1 MSADIFLGLCPAHT
15 APELRKKEVGNSF
28 FSSHRGIETKR
39 VLPAEGDLKEI
50 CPGYFLDSEAPCQCP
65 HSETLTGMS
74 QNHPNP
80 IKFHIFW
87 RSQPFSHT
95 SKGPSQVKMALRT
108 VKKGLNSGSQVFIFP
123 SNLGHHNFLLGSHK
137 DSKLK

>member
-1 MSADIFLGLCPAHT
+1 M
-15 APELRKKEVGNSF
+15 
-28 FSSHRGIETKR
+28 
-39 VLPAEGDLKEI
+39 LPAEGDLKEI

-65 HSETLTGMS
+65 HGETLTGLS

-80 IKFHIFW
+80 IKFHIFLEV
-87 RSQPFSHT
+87 STFFHIL
-95 SKGPSQVKMALRT
+95 PSQVKMALRA